1 MPHNP
6 NPTQPVSPLRMGM
19 HQMDLVWNNPAAN
32 VAAMERAWRAS
43 PAADLHVFPEMVTT
57 GFLTGAEELARVDA
71 DASGAPYL
79 PVFQAWARES
89 GAVFLTSLVVRL
101 SPVDFRFANR
111 LFAVFP
117 DGSVESADK
126 MHLFGLAG
134 EDRHFVA
141 GNQPLR
147 LEWKGWR
154 LAAAVCYDLRFPES
168 YRNSWPAQAD
178 RADYDL
184 LCFVAN
190 WPDRRIAHWEALLPA
205 RAIENQAY
213 VLGLNRVGADHH
225 GVAHSGASGVWSPMG
240 ESVSE
245 VPRNEAISVVVEV
258 RPESLHEIRR
268 KLPFLQDVR
277 ELTLPR

>member
-1 MPHNP
+1 MVHNP
-6 NPTQPVSPLRMGM
+6 NPTQPTSPLRVGM
-19 HQMDLVWNNPAAN
+19 HQLDLIWSDPAAN
-32 VAAMERAWRAS
+32 LAAMERAWRTS
-43 PAADLHVFPEMVTT
+43 PVADLHMFPEMSTT
-57 GFLTGAEELARVDA
+57 GFLTNAEDLARVDA
-71 DASGAPYL
+71 DASGAPYVSL
-79 PVFQAWARES
+79 FQAWARES
-89 GAVFLTSLVVRL
+89 GSVFLTSLVVRL
-101 SPVDFRFANR
+101 NPNDFLFANR

-117 DGSVESADK
+117 DGSVATSDK

-134 EDRHFVA
+134 EDHHFVA
-141 GNQPLR
+141 GDQPLR

-168 YRNSWPAQAD
+168 YRNSWPAQSD

-225 GVAHSGASGVWSPMG
+225 GVEHSGASGVWSPMG
-240 ESVSE
+240 ENVAE
-245 VPRNEAISVVVEV
+245 VPRSEAISVVVEV
-258 RPESLHEIRR
+258 RPEVLHETRR
-268 KLPFLQDVR
+268 RLPFLRDVR
-277 ELTLPR
+277 ELMQTR

>member
-1 MPHNP
+1 MQRTAQ
-6 NPTQPVSPLRMGM
+6 PTQPVSPLRMGM

-154 LAAAVCYDLRFPES
+154 LAAAR
-168 YRNSWPAQAD
+168 YRW
-178 RADYDL
+178 
-184 LCFVAN
+184 
-190 WPDRRIAHWEALLPA
+190 
-205 RAIENQAY
+205 
-213 VLGLNRVGADHH
+213 
-225 GVAHSGASGVWSPMG
+225 
-240 ESVSE
+240 
-245 VPRNEAISVVVEV
+245 
-258 RPESLHEIRR
+258 
-268 KLPFLQDVR
+268 KL
-277 ELTLPR
+277 